1 MGPWDPNWRPDP
13 TGRRLEGIRAAR
25 RGAVAAAVLF
35 GSLEVVATVLAISG
49 DPRLVDAAPLIGSMV
64 ALFSLPALA
73 LLGAGLTPAAMGTP
87 PTAASA
93 GLAMAVGVPVA
104 AVTSAMIGA
113 FVLVGLGG
121 AASGHMDGAEISG
134 VILRNGVTAA
144 LRISPLIAVASVAW
158 VVLVRRFGRPVT
170 TTLGDGRQGSRR
182 PWFRR
187 GRGPRRRGG

>member
-35 GSLEVVATVLAISG
+35 GSLEVVATVLAIS
-49 DPRLVDAAPLIGSMV
+49 DPRLVDAAPLMGAMV

-144 LRISPLIAVASVAW
+144 VRISPLIAVASVAW
-158 VVLVRRFGRPVT
+158 VVLVRRLGRPVA
-170 TTLGDGRQGSRR
+170 TTLGDGRQGSR
-182 PWFRR
+182 PSWFRR
-187 GRGPRRRGG
+187 GRGPRRRDG